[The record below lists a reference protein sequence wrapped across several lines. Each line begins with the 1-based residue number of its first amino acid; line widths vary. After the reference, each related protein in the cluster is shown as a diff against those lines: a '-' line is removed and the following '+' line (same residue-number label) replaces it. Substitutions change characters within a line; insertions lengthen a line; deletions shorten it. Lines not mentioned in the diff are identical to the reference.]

1 MIEWDL
7 AESAEILVQ
16 HGVSFEAASD
26 LLTSERDFLE
36 IFAEAHA
43 EVEERLIA
51 IGLLRRGVI
60 VIVWTER
67 HEDTIRIIS
76 ARWATGRERL
86 LYARHMEHDHD
97 Q

>member
-1 MIEWDL
+1 M
-7 AESAEILVQ
+7 
-16 HGVSFEAASD
+16 
-26 LLTSERDFLE
+26 
-36 IFAEAHA
+36 
-43 EVEERLIA
+43 IA
-51 IGLLRRGVI
+51 IGLVRRGVI

-76 ARWATGRERL
+76 ARRATGRERL

>member
-1 MIEWDL
+1 M
-7 AESAEILVQ
+7 
-16 HGVSFEAASD
+16 
-26 LLTSERDFLE
+26 
-36 IFAEAHA
+36 
-43 EVEERLIA
+43 IA
-51 IGLLRRGVI
+51 IGLVRRGVI

-76 ARWATGRERL
+76 ARWATSRERL